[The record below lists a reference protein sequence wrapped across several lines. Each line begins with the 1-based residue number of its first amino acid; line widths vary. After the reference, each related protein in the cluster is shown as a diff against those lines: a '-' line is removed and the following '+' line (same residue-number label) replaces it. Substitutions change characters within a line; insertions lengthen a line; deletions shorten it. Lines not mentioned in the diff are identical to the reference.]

1 MERGR
6 LGWSEGRRAYCIGGA
21 NSKAEAEILAYL
33 GQQKL
38 PPGAHAGIEDTAQLM
53 FLDRAQKWV
62 RRDKLAAA
70 DQASGGDGDP
80 RRATPEL
87 GKIRPNT
94 QVIYAGA
101 RIYYMWGNQQ
111 K

>member
-38 PPGAHAGIEDTAQLM
+38 PAGAHAGIEDTAQLM

-70 DQASGGDGDP
+70 DQASGVDGDP
-80 RRATPEL
+80 RRATPAL
-87 GKIRPNT
+87 GKILLDIKVKNAVA
-94 QVIYAGA
+94 Q
-101 RIYYMWGNQQ
+101 IYYMRGNQ
-111 K
+111 